1 LPISLKINCSKYW
14 SSKGNGGFGTV
25 AIDSETKINSQSG
38 NQPQD
43 EDRVCGFFASDES
56 VTFRP
61 ITTADLDEV
70 MVIERT
76 SFRFPWSLGFFR
88 QEFQVA
94 CARSILAEI
103 DGQIVGYVLFWLLPG
118 AIDVHN
124 IAVHVDHRRRGIA
137 RLLLGKVLTEAR
149 AQSAVRV
156 MLEVRR
162 SNLPAQKLY
171 ESVGFLTTGV
181 RTGYYSDN
189 GEDALAM
196 TLEIRPKTSF

>member
-1 LPISLKINCSKYW
+1 
-14 SSKGNGGFGTV
+14 V
-25 AIDSETKINSQSG
+25 AIDSETKISSQSG

-88 QEFQVA
+88 QELQVP

-118 AIDVHN
+118 AIDIHN

-137 RLLLGKVLTEAR
+137 RLLLSKVLTAAR
-149 AQSAVRV
+149 DQSAVRV

-181 RTGYYSDN
+181 RRSYYSDN

-196 TLEIRPKTSF
+196 TLEVCPKT